1 MDKEARAESAKQLL
15 GNPTFHEA
23 LKTMQEEIVAQWG
36 ACSATDIKSREWLWM
51 FYQNTLKFEQVL
63 KGFVDTGKLA
73 RLERER
79 SKLEK
84 VTSLFK

>member
-1 MDKEARAESAKQLL
+1 MDKELKGEAAKHLL
-15 GNPTFHEA
+15 ENPTFHEA
-23 LKTMQEEIVAQWG
+23 LKTMRDEVIAQWG
-36 ACSATDIKSREWLWM
+36 AVSAKSIEDREWLWM
-51 FYQNTLKFEQVL
+51 FYQNTLKFEQIL
-63 KGFVDTGKLA
+63 RGFVDTGKLA